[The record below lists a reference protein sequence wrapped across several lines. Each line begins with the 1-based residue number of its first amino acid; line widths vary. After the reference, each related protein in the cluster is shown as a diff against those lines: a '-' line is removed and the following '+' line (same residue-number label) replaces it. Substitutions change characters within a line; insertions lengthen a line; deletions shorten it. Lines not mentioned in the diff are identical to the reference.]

1 MKWVECRNVRMSFG
15 VRKGVAS
22 KREGTNTSVPP
33 GRRVP
38 SLKKWPTL
46 KPVLANLIETHQA
59 EHASSVSS
67 ENEGLKEK
75 RTHS

>member
-1 MKWVECRNVRMSFG
+1 MSFG

-38 SLKKWPTL
+38 SLKTCPTL
-46 KPVLANLIETHQA
+46 KPVLANLVEKPSTDIFG
-59 EHASSVSS
+59 VSS
-67 ENEGLKEK
+67 KNEGSEEV
-75 RTHS
+75 